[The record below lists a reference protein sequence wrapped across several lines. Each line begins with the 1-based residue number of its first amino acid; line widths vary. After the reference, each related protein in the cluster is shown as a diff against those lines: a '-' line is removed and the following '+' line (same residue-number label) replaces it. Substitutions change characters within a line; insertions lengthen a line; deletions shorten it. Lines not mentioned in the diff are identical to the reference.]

1 MEDIRLR
8 GKLSSHTQL
17 PALMLGGNKNA
28 PNRND
33 CAGEQDWLSLL
44 ARKECCNGK
53 QVSKT
58 QSTLSSISSQQTVTV
73 AITDQRPSASA
84 GCEHLWTAAFPE
96 LTQQL
101 PSECAPSCMLR
112 TRGQHLSHQGKHCNG
127 HSWDIGHRLL
137 TLEECG
143 IDSQTHRQVL

>member
-1 MEDIRLR
+1 MRPSSIEGAWWLGSALASRARFPISEDSQMLQVLQVAGRVQGEGPGHEALEDIRLR

-17 PALMLGGNKNA
+17 LALMLGGNKNA

-58 QSTLSSISSQQTVTV
+58 QSTLSSISSQQTATV

-84 GCEHLWTAAFPE
+84 GCVDKNPGL
-96 LTQQL
+96 
-101 PSECAPSCMLR
+101 
-112 TRGQHLSHQGKHCNG
+112 
-127 HSWDIGHRLL
+127 
-137 TLEECG
+137 
-143 IDSQTHRQVL
+143 